1 MATGCSGSGGPS
13 LGVGDVTSIPNG
25 TATGT
30 AASGTYA
37 VTIAVSSCTGTCTVT
52 GLGLT
57 VSLCTAG
64 GSSASNI
71 IVVQSGGHLTAQ
83 TTAGDSGVASYSG
96 GIDSDGSFDVGG
108 ATTNA
113 DGEDVTVT
121 SEATGSLEG
130 NVLSATV
137 QTLYS
142 GDASGNPVNCQ
153 ATTQV
158 SGVRTGG

>member
-1 MATGCSGSGGPS
+1 MATGCGGGGGAS
-13 LGVGDVTSIPNG
+13 LGIGDVTSIPSG

-37 VTIAVSSCTGTCTVT
+37 VTIAVSACSGACTAT

-57 VSLCTAG
+57 ISLCTAG
-64 GSSASNI
+64 TSSSANI

-83 TTAGDSGVASYSG
+83 TTSGDTGVASYAG
-96 GIDSDGSFDVGG
+96 GINSDGSFDVGG
-108 ATTNA
+108 ATSNA
-113 DGEDVTVT
+113 DGEDVTIT

-142 GDASGNPVNCQ
+142 GDASGNPIDCQ